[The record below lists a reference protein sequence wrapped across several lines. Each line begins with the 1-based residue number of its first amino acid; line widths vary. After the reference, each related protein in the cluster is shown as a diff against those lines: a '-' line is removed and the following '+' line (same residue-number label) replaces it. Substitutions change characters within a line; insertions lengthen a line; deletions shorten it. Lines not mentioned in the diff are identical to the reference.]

1 MMISGGSDTEPAH
14 SNPVPPIRFKAGL
27 GRADEHCAPRRV
39 LQSKEKTMTYV
50 EPTPPGTPQPEI
62 QPEPTPQPEIDP
74 SDTPDEMPPMEP
86 GGGGEGDS
94 RPYGAV

>member
-1 MMISGGSDTEPAH
+1 MGISGVRTLNRRA
-14 SNPVPPIRFKAGL
+14 PIQFQPR
-27 GRADEHCAPRRV
+27 REHCGSRGV
-39 LQSKEKTMTYV
+39 LSASKEKTMTYV

-62 QPEPTPQPEIDP
+62 QPDPTPQPEIDP

-94 RPYGAV
+94 RPYGAD

>member
-1 MMISGGSDTEPAH
+1 MGISGVRTLNRPDRIQFPMSAP
-14 SNPVPPIRFKAGL
+14 KAG
-27 GRADEHCAPRRV
+27 GEHWGAGRV
-39 LQSKEKTMTYV
+39 LHSEEKTMTYV

-74 SDTPDEMPPMEP
+74 ADAPDEMPPMEP

-94 RPYGAV
+94 RPYAAV